1 MKSSFKILGDMGLG
15 EMTVGVL
22 DDVCVKKCWRGVHNK
37 GKF

>member
-1 MKSSFKILGDMGLG
+1 MGLG

-37 GKF
+37 EKF